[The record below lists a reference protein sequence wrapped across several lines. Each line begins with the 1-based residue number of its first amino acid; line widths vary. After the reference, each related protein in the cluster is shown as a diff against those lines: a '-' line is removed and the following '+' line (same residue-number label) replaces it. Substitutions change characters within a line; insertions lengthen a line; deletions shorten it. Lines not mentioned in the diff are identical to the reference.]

1 MYECILYP
9 REDGCSVYTRHL
21 WLELALRLHDMAQ
34 HAWMLKLTCFRML
47 DDVAIHF
54 QRYEDIAA
62 TAAAIAAASSH
73 ATVGDDRD
81 SKMQLRN
88 AKRFPSNNAVNGGNL
103 TATAAASPNNTP
115 ASPTQPRSPSQPVQQ
130 PIRVRIPVPPPTQTP
145 TPPSSSASSSP
156 PMSTPPPSSRRH
168 ANTDSWM
175 LAALDMPAFQTQWSA
190 ASKVSVASSTT
201 STTSSAFYSP
211 VVPATTFK
219 DGGIAARRRAG
230 AARQHLQHHH
240 HQHQQR
246 QAQTPPEPVDVRR
259 PTIYTLA
266 DAREAGHYGY
276 DHGGDGG
283 GGGGDDGPMYR
294 PIYALPGEYFP
305 RIPSANNE
313 EGSNKSTRAL
323 EKADASSKSKKQDS
337 DRLVPV
343 PTTTTT
349 TTTAEADGAAVT
361 PMAVTPPGTPERSP
375 RSRSPRLP
383 PRNKKE
389 PRQRTVSQ
397 TESSW

>member
-1 MYECILYP
+1 
-9 REDGCSVYTRHL
+9 
-21 WLELALRLHDMAQ
+21 
-34 HAWMLKLTCFRML
+34 
-47 DDVAIHF
+47 
-54 QRYEDIAA
+54 
-62 TAAAIAAASSH
+62 
-73 ATVGDDRD
+73 
-81 SKMQLRN
+81 
-88 AKRFPSNNAVNGGNL
+88 
-103 TATAAASPNNTP
+103 
-115 ASPTQPRSPSQPVQQ
+115 
-130 PIRVRIPVPPPTQTP
+130 
-145 TPPSSSASSSP
+145 
-156 PMSTPPPSSRRH
+156 
-168 ANTDSWM
+168 M

-211 VVPATTFK
+211 IVPATTFK

-230 AARQHLQHHH
+230 AARQHLQQHH

-246 QAQTPPEPVDVRR
+246 QAQTPSEPVDVRR

-266 DAREAGHYGY
+266 DAREAVDYGY

-294 PIYALPGEYFP
+294 PIYALPGEYFL
-305 RIPSANNE
+305 RIPSANNKK
-313 EGSNKSTRAL
+313 GSNKSTRAL

-343 PTTTTT
+343 PTTTT
-349 TTTAEADGAAVT
+349 AEADGAAVT
-361 PMAVTPPGTPERSP
+361 PTAVTPPGTPERSS